1 MHLTVYLGHGRLSMA
16 DGGYYKGTFVN
27 GEIQGHGFRLFGLN
41 GCTYT
46 GEFYQGEMNGQGIYK
61 TPQGLH
67 YEGNWLDNKREG
79 LSVCVHA
86 LYSKESWYLVIV
98 CQYFRAW
105 YSD

>member
-1 MHLTVYLGHGRLSMA
+1 MHFLLIGHGRLSMA

-79 LSVCVHA
+79 VCVC
-86 LYSKESWYLVIV
+86 V
-98 CQYFRAW
+98 CVCMCC
-105 YSD
+105 